1 MRRRRAQAK
10 SLEGLLLSSPAQIVI
25 DGDRLR
31 LVLSGAIDVS
41 VAEEIA
47 ALADPVVA
55 ARTGDVVVDLS
66 GVTFIDSSG
75 VGALVALNN
84 SLTERGLPALHIA
97 PGPPNV
103 MRVLHLVGL
112 DEVFQLGA

>member
-1 MRRRRAQAK
+1 MTT
-10 SLEGLLLSSPAQIVI
+10 PAQIVV

-31 LVLSGAIDVS
+31 FVLSGDIDVS
-41 VAEEIA
+41 VAAEIA
-47 ALADPVVA
+47 ALADSAVTA
-55 ARTGDVVVDLS
+55 HAGDVLVDLS
-66 GVTFIDSSG
+66 EVTFIDSSG

-84 SLTERGLPALHIA
+84 SLADQGVRTLYLR

-112 DEVFQLGA
+112 DEVFQLTS

>member
-1 MRRRRAQAK
+1 VADA
-10 SLEGLLLSSPAQIVI
+10 
-25 DGDRLR
+25 DRLR

-41 VAEEIA
+41 VAAEIA
-47 ALADPVVA
+47 ALADSALAVH
-55 ARTGDVVVDLS
+55 TGDVVVDLAD
-66 GVTFIDSSG
+66 VTFIDSSG

-84 SLTERGLPALHIA
+84 ALADRGLGALYLR

-112 DEVFQLGA
+112 DEVFQLSS

>member
-1 MRRRRAQAK
+1 M
-10 SLEGLLLSSPAQIVI
+10 SSPAQIVI

-41 VAEEIA
+41 VAAEIA

-55 ARTGDVVVDLS
+55 SHTGEVVVDLTA
-66 GVTFIDSSG
+66 VTFIDSSG

-84 SLTERGLPALHIA
+84 SLADRGLGALRVT

-112 DEVFQLGA
+112 DEIFQLSV

>member
-1 MRRRRAQAK
+1 MH
-10 SLEGLLLSSPAQIVI
+10 LTSPAEIVA

-31 LVLSGAIDVS
+31 LILSGAIDVS
-41 VAEEIA
+41 VAADIA
-47 ALADPVVA
+47 ALADSA
-55 ARTGDVVVDLS
+55 AAHTGDVVVDLS
-66 GVTFIDSSG
+66 DVTFIDSSG

-84 SLTERGLPALHIA
+84 SLADRGPRTLYLQ

-112 DEVFQLGA
+112 DEVFQLSS

>member
-1 MRRRRAQAK
+1 MHLTSTAK
-10 SLEGLLLSSPAQIVI
+10 TVA

-31 LVLSGAIDVS
+31 VILSGAIDVS
-41 VAEEIA
+41 VAAEIA
-47 ALADPVVA
+47 ALADSAVA
-55 ARTGDVVVDLS
+55 AHTGDIVVDLS
-66 GVTFIDSSG
+66 DVTFIDSAG

-84 SLTERGLPALHIA
+84 SLADRGTRTLYLQ

-112 DEVFQLGA
+112 DEVFQLSS